1 MRVLSL
7 MALVGALWQP
17 TPSVRASI
25 EAAAPASD
33 GTVQLTVRVVP
44 TGLTLGAYQGSL
56 RFAPGALQLVRVVTP
71 SGDGTRMSN
80 PADSAR
86 GVIRFAGYAVNGFMK
101 TEVLTLVVRPV
112 RPLARAEVRAQ
123 LDVASDL
130 AGTAVAKAQLY
141 SATGVAPANGRTP

>member
-1 MRVLSL
+1 MRVS
-7 MALVGALWQP
+7 ALLGLIGTLWQP

-25 EAAAPASD
+25 EARPPAAD
-33 GTVQLTVRVVP
+33 GTVQLTVRLAP
-44 TGLTLGAYQGSL
+44 TGLTLGAYQGRL
-56 RFAPGALQLVRVVTP
+56 QFAPGSLQVVRVVTP

-86 GVIRFAGYAVNGFMK
+86 GVIRFAGYAVNGFTR

-112 RPLARAEVRAQ
+112 RPFDRAALRAH

-130 AGTAVAKAQLY
+130 AGTAVAKAQLHA
-141 SATGVAPANGRTP
+141 ATGVVPATERTP